1 TVLIAILATVIALVA
16 GLPLALVMGT
26 TNGFLRFNA
35 GSDGYVMVFDP
46 ALITMM
52 LVLGI
57 TFTLLT
63 HVPSIVRLS
72 ELSVANLKTEAS
84 RTKKRKIKVLLS
96 QFDLVL
102 LATGLLGMLV
112 FTFFIGLFREA
123 GSQEAS
129 NLLIFIPLLTL
140 FAFISPFLFLIGCI
154 LGFNRLISPALNLM
168 SSFFW
173 KFDWRLLATV
183 TRNLSAN
190 IKLMTR
196 TTLLIAVTISFLV
209 ALIVLPVSVQQYQ
222 QEQLYY
228 SNGSDITMTLPV
240 LSEDQNEKLLTSL
253 DGIQG
258 LAVTSVRRGLF
269 ESFYSITGRYEVY
282 FLGIEPDFASIAHWQ
297 AYYDDD
303 TLETLV
309 ASLFSSQSSHPVIA
323 DATTGKQVTLDQSFN
338 IQLRQLDSITI
349 TPIAITDNFP
359 GIAPNWSPGSYY
371 LVCQYDQII
380 AITGLSRLQL
390 ANEIWGK
397 VLPGYEQEEVLK
409 EFREAVESQGF
420 DGNDVTSSFEE
431 LDRLEGRREARLI
444 WQVVNYNFLGGLA
457 IILSVII
464 LYAFASLSRNIRE
477 IGLGRALGLKKHQII
492 LLLLT
497 EPVMLFFMT
506 GIPGGTIGLLLL
518 VGLIT
523 LFGPILFWGPPF
535 ILDLSLPAV
544 VSVYG
549 IIFVAMVI
557 IGMTASVMAAR
568 KNISQILKVE

>member
-26 TNGFLRFNA
+26 TAGFLRFNA
-35 GSDGYVMVFDP
+35 GSDGYVMVLDP
-46 ALITMM
+46 ALVTMM

-63 HVPSIVRLS
+63 HIPSIVRLS
-72 ELSVANLKTEAS
+72 RSSVVNLQKEAS
-84 RTKKRKIKVLLS
+84 KMKKRKIKVLLG
-96 QFDLVL
+96 QFDVIL

-112 FTFFIGLFREA
+112 FTFFIELFRDA
-123 GSQEAS
+123 GPQDAS

-154 LGFNRLISPALNLM
+154 LGFNRLISPALNLL
-168 SSFFW
+168 SNFFW

-240 LSEDQNEKLLTSL
+240 LSEDQTAKLLASL

-258 LAVTSVRRGLF
+258 LAVTSVRRGMF
-269 ESFYSITGRYEVY
+269 ESFYSLTGRDEVY
-282 FLGIEPDFASIAHWQ
+282 FLGIEQDFASIAHWQ
-297 AYYDDD
+297 TYYDDD

-309 ASLFSSQSSHPVIA
+309 ASLFSSPSSHPVIA
-323 DATTGKQVTLDQSFN
+323 DATTGKLATLDQSYS
-338 IQLRQLDSITI
+338 IQLRTRGPVMI
-349 TPIAITDNFP
+349 TPVNTMTNFP

-380 AITGLSRLQL
+380 GITGFTRLQL

-397 VLPGYEQEEVLK
+397 VLPGYEHGEVMK
-409 EFREAVESQGF
+409 EFRKTVESMGL
-420 DGNDVTSSFEE
+420 DGNDVISVIEE
-431 LDRLEGRREARLI
+431 MEKLQSQREARLI

-457 IILSVII
+457 IILSVVT

-477 IGLGRALGLKKHQII
+477 IGLGRALGLKKHQIL

-506 GIPGGTIGLLLL
+506 GIPGGAIGLLLL

-535 ILDLSLPAV
+535 VLNLSLSTIV
-544 VSVYG
+544 MIYS
-549 IIFVAMVI
+549 IIFIAMI
-557 IGMTASVMAAR
+557 LIGMITSLTAVRS
-568 KNISQILKVE
+568 NISQILKVE